1 MRPTTTPTGRTAP
14 SIRQH
19 PSSPSQQRLLTST
32 PSASTAATGS
42 AASST
47 NTPSPHDA
55 DGVFGTHSLGVG
67 LPAAFACIPAASCL
81 NTRRE
86 PKNGLLV
93 VYRLWCSLSS
103 FGVRVGGWLR
113 LVERV
118 VVGKLDAHC

>member
-47 NTPSPHDA
+47 NTRSPHNA
-55 DGVFGTHSLGVG
+55 DGVFGTHRQPRVADLLRRPARPGTPNPPRDRLGVVQ
-67 LPAAFACIPAASCL
+67 LPPPL
-81 NTRRE
+81 
-86 PKNGLLV
+86 GH
-93 VYRLWCSLSS
+93 
-103 FGVRVGGWLR
+103 GVR
-113 LVERV
+113 
-118 VVGKLDAHC
+118 